1 MAQMCTHMKY
11 FLIEVDIFWTVLT
24 DTKDFITRSDVLS
37 LHIYFPK
44 EMFNT
49 EFKNQKRTGTLLP
62 FRITFTPL
70 VEAATSK
77 ARRVN
82 KAVISLSKVVMP
94 NLGKSG
100 EKVIQVKSSALDSV
114 KTGSDAFIMLLV
126 HV

>member
-1 MAQMCTHMKY
+1 MLNLK
-11 FLIEVDIFWTVLT
+11 IF
-24 DTKDFITRSDVLS
+24 KD
-37 LHIYFPK
+37 HH
-44 EMFNT
+44 
-49 EFKNQKRTGTLLP
+49 QKRTGTLLP

-82 KAVISLSKVVMP
+82 KAMISLSRVVMP